1 MDSRNDN
8 EMRKLL
14 NWLVWG
20 YSCSDIYGESD
31 SYFFDDSFFV
41 VGKDSL
47 QIFTNVAGY
56 DYLKILITLVTNCTI
71 YVMTAEDEKN
81 QERQEVLKVSKFYEF
96 VHDKPVMGMTVQLP
110 LDLKLQGQETRIVET
125 WPLI

>member
-14 NWLVWG
+14 NWIVWG

-31 SYFFDDSFFV
+31 SYLFDDSFFV

-47 QIFTNVAGY
+47 QIFTNEAGY
-56 DYLKILITLVTNCTI
+56 DYLKILITLVANCTI
-71 YVMTAEDEKN
+71 YVMTPKDEKN
-81 QERQEVLKVSKFYEF
+81 
-96 VHDKPVMGMTVQLP
+96 
-110 LDLKLQGQETRIVET
+110 
-125 WPLI
+125 